1 MKNPKPGGPSF
12 ARMVVALVLPM
23 ALQNLINVAVTSADV
38 LMLERVGT
46 EVLSGAS
53 LAGQVQFIMTLIFF
67 GLTSG
72 AAVLTAQYWG
82 KGDTRTIEKVMGIA
96 LRFSLIVAAVFF
108 LAAEAVPE
116 LIMRLFTGDE
126 AVVGQGAVYLRIVA
140 PSYLFSSVT
149 MVYLNIMRSVERVV
163 V

>member
-1 MKNPKPGGPSF
+1 
-12 ARMVVALVLPM
+12 MVVALVLPM

-108 LAAEAVPE
+108 LD
-116 LIMRLFTGDE
+116 RKS
-126 AVVGQGAVYLRIVA
+126 VV
-140 PSYLFSSVT
+140 
-149 MVYLNIMRSVERVV
+149 
-163 V
+163 

>member
-1 MKNPKPGGPSF
+1 M
-12 ARMVVALVLPM
+12 
-23 ALQNLINVAVTSADV
+23 
-38 LMLERVGT
+38 
-46 EVLSGAS
+46 
-53 LAGQVQFIMTLIFF
+53 
-67 GLTSG
+67 
-72 AAVLTAQYWG
+72 LTAQYWG

-163 V
+163 VSMVVFLISLLQTSRSMPCSFSACSVCPPWGSPVRRCDGLRRLIGACPGIGVRPLDENLTPYP

>member
-1 MKNPKPGGPSF
+1 
-12 ARMVVALVLPM
+12 
-23 ALQNLINVAVTSADV
+23 
-38 LMLERVGT
+38 
-46 EVLSGAS
+46 
-53 LAGQVQFIMTLIFF
+53 MTLIFI

-72 AAVLTAQYWG
+72 AAVRTAQYWG

-149 MVYLNIMRSVERVV
+149 MVYLNIMRSVEREEKSLQHYVDTLLPNEGEDSV
-163 V
+163 RRDGRTTL

>member
-67 GLTSG
+67 GLT
-72 AAVLTAQYWG
+72 
-82 KGDTRTIEKVMGIA
+82 
-96 LRFSLIVAAVFF
+96 
-108 LAAEAVPE
+108 
-116 LIMRLFTGDE
+116 
-126 AVVGQGAVYLRIVA
+126 
-140 PSYLFSSVT
+140 
-149 MVYLNIMRSVERVV
+149 
-163 V
+163 